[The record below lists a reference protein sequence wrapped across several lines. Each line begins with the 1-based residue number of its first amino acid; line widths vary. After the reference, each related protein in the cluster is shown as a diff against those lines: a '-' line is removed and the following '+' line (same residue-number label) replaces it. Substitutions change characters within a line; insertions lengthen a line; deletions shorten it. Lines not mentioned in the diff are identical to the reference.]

1 MCTRLALSATALRIR
16 ALETGALQL
25 ETHLAK
31 LVQDCAPRLL
41 QEFGVATI
49 AAQIL
54 CSWSRVGRIRTET
67 AFAAVAGV
75 APIPAS
81 SGQTTRYRLNRCGD
95 RQLSR
100 AIHLIVIARLAHHA
114 ETRRYA
120 ERRAAKGKTAR
131 EVAIVG
137 HPGAMDPRFSPTAVD
152 TTFMFV
158 TDGVAAATEAAAAA
172 ASDKRVHVM
181 GGASIVQQALRNGL
195 VDHLRLHIVPLLL
208 GPAPP
213 CSTGRT

>member
-1 MCTRLALSATALRIR
+1 MKPARPERESEKAAKTRPGGAARPRATVKDPWMCTRLALSATALRIR

-41 QEFGVATI
+41 QEFGVATL

-120 ERRAAKGKTAR
+120 ERRAAKGKTTGSLPPPKR
-131 EVAIVG
+131 PLPPPAI
-137 HPGAMDPRFSPTAVD
+137 S
-152 TTFMFV
+152 
-158 TDGVAAATEAAAAA
+158 E
-172 ASDKRVHVM
+172 
-181 GGASIVQQALRNGL
+181 
-195 VDHLRLHIVPLLL
+195 
-208 GPAPP
+208 
-213 CSTGRT
+213 ST